1 MARNASKSIC
11 SLCSSCRSA
20 LVGQLS
26 IFLDQY
32 QIFSLT
38 PTADDIAKERVL
50 CAISYIIQALPSE
63 EVKLG
68 PIDRILGFVE
78 KDIKECLA
86 ILPEHPEAAKE
97 LGLLA
102 LQCLVAIGRGL
113 QAPDDIP
120 ILVGEAEPLPPSF
133 WEHGYGLGIQN
144 RILSVVQILV
154 VNLGEDGEIVDA
166 ACAVFRTGFSE
177 TTPGPF
183 VFPPRV
189 IAEFLLR
196 WANSGIRVETVL
208 STASTMV
215 SSHSTEGS
223 PNISGEVGQFLEF
236 AVGLAERLENPQV
249 DPEVSQ
255 GLIEFLNRL
264 FSRYIDV
271 LVWYQ
276 PRERIERLLM
286 FVLNALQVRETLAK
300 KAAAT
305 FWASFISFSD
315 ERPEVQA
322 SLNSLVNMC
331 GPSLGEKLVW
341 ASLNFLLPSPAK
353 GD

>member
-1 MARNASKSIC
+1 
-11 SLCSSCRSA
+11 
-20 LVGQLS
+20 LS

-32 QIFSLT
+32 QIFSHT

-68 PIDRILGFVE
+68 PINRILGFVE
-78 KDIKECLA
+78 RDVQECLA
-86 ILPEHPEAAKE
+86 VLPEHRETAKE

-102 LQCLVAIGRGL
+102 LQCLIAIGKGL
-113 QAPDDIP
+113 QVPDDIP
-120 ILVGEAEPLPPSF
+120 ILVGEAGGPPPPSF
-133 WEHGYGLGIQN
+133 WEQGYGLDIQR
-144 RILSVVQILV
+144 RILSIVQILV
-154 VNLGEDGEIVDA
+154 VNLGEGGEIVDA
-166 ACAVFRTGFSE
+166 ACAVFRTGFAE
-177 TTPGPF
+177 TTLGPF
-183 VFPPRV
+183 VFPPQV
-189 IAEFLLR
+189 IAEFLLG
-196 WANSGIRVETVL
+196 WANHGVRVETVL
-208 STASTMV
+208 STVSTMV

-236 AVGLAERLENPQV
+236 IVGLAERLEDPQV

-276 PRERIERLLM
+276 PRERVEKLLT

-300 KAAAT
+300 KTAAT
-305 FWASFISFSD
+305 FWAAFVSFSD
-315 ERPEVQA
+315 ERPEVQT

-331 GPSLGEKLVW
+331 GPALGEKLVW
-341 ASLNFLLPSPAK
+341 VNLNFLSLNSSQRVTNESGTRPK
-353 GD
+353 IGYRRWCCQK